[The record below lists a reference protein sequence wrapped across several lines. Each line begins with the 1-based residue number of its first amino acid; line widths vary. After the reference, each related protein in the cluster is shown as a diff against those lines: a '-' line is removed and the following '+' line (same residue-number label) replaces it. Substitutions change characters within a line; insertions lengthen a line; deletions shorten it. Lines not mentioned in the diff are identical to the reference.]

1 MGLANLLSYAALT
14 IGLVFFAFACKY
26 YASILMALYV
36 GWRGEKNPGHSIKTE
51 AREKE
56 SGGNLEPENFNPP
69 SFKGGLRDREPPFV
83 SIHLPFYN
91 EKNVAR
97 RILQACAE
105 IDYPSYEILV
115 ADDSRDETVE
125 ILKEVSLNGVGP
137 LVKVVHRK
145 DRSGFKGGAL
155 GKAIE
160 LMDPRAEYVTVFD
173 ADFIPPR
180 DILWMFLWYFEARNG
195 DGGGGDLVEEV
206 NGWYDRNRIG
216 VVQGYQLHCLNKNEN
231 WITRGIRCEYS
242 GGYMVERVAEQFL
255 GAMKMITGSVFMIR
269 ADILRELGWTHS
281 ITEDWDLTLRMYLDG
296 YGVFYTPLIQAPAE
310 IPTSLRALARQRMRW
325 AEGHTYAVKK
335 YFRDVMRSPKLTL
348 GEKLEFLYFAPY
360 YLQSLL
366 FLLGTGCWLLA
377 ELLGHNLPFWTV
389 LFGWSL
395 LFSNLLALPLMS
407 VTGLYLEGSALD
419 DLTGVFSMVVLTYL
433 LAPFQGYAA
442 LKGLL
447 ERDEG
452 GWIRTLKTGSI
463 TDRILRVDLSGFFGS
478 IFRPSSPTKNVGE
491 PGGKSRLKWALVVMT
506 SFLVLVNASAL
517 SMPDNPPPGT
527 VLSLEHTAQP
537 VDVFGVL
544 TETILTHPDHTSLG
558 SVIVGSHSPSSR
570 GWMRVW
576 VFYLHGPLEADYLLN
591 GELNAQLFL
600 YANEPL
606 EVDIEL
612 KVRRVQEDKG
622 VKKVAASKFR
632 GVPLLE
638 GIPAEPLEFKVVPR
652 RPVLIEEGDTILVEF
667 WFKLG
672 EPDFES
678 TIYLAYDSED
688 AHSQVEF
695 PGIVMPEALLPLFL
709 IAPLLPGLMKVFGS
723 GRKKSVDSVVDP
735 GGSGSL

>member
-14 IGLVFFAFACKY
+14 IGLVFFVFACKY

-36 GWRGEKNPGHSIKTE
+36 GWKSEQNSITLNE
-51 AREKE
+51 AEAGEKE
-56 SGGNLEPENFNPP
+56 SSKNLEPETFNP
-69 SFKGGLRDREPPFV
+69 SNIKGWLRDREPPFV

-97 RILQACAE
+97 RILQACSE
-105 IDYPSYEILV
+105 IDYPSFEILV
-115 ADDSRDETVE
+115 ADDSRDETVD
-125 ILKEVSLNGVGP
+125 ILKEVSMSGDGP

-155 GKAIE
+155 GKAVD
-160 LMDPRAEYVTVFD
+160 LMDPRAEYVSVFD

-180 DILWMFLWYFEARNG
+180 DILWRFLWCFEARNG
-195 DGGGGDLVEEV
+195 DEGDLVEEV

-296 YGVFYTPLIQAPAE
+296 YSVFYTPLIQAPAE
-310 IPTSLRALARQRMRW
+310 IPTTLRALARQRMRW

-335 YFRDVMRSPKLTL
+335 HFKEVLRSPKITL
-348 GEKLEFLYFAPY
+348 REKLEFLYFAPY
-360 YLQSLL
+360 YLQSLI
-366 FLLGTGCWLLA
+366 FLVGTGCWLLA
-377 ELLGHNLPFWTV
+377 ELLGHNLPFWTAV
-389 LFGWSL
+389 FGWSL

-407 VTGLYLEGSALD
+407 VTGLYLEGSTMD

-463 TDRILRVDLSGFFGS
+463 TDRILRIDLSGLFGS
-478 IFRPSSPTKNVGE
+478 ILRPPSSTRKVGAQ
-491 PGGKSRLKWALVVMT
+491 GGKTRLMWTLLIMT
-506 SFLVLVNASAL
+506 SVLILINASAL
-517 SMPDNPPPGT
+517 SLPDSPPPST
-527 VLSLEHTAQP
+527 ALSLEHTQP

-544 TETILTHPDHTSLG
+544 TETILTHPDYTILG
-558 SVIVGSHSPSSR
+558 SVIVGSHSPGSR
-570 GWMRVW
+570 RWMRAW
-576 VFYLHGPLEADYLLN
+576 AFYLHGPLEADYRFK
-591 GELNAQLFL
+591 GEMMAKLFL
-600 YANEPL
+600 YANEPI
-606 EVDIEL
+606 EVDVEL
-612 KVRRVQEDKG
+612 KLYRVRNNG
-622 VKKVAASKFR
+622 GAKKVASSRFR
-632 GVPLLE
+632 RVHLME
-638 GIPAEPLEFKVVPR
+638 GIPTSPLEFKVVPR
-652 RPVLIEEGDTILVEF
+652 KPVLMKDGDTIRIEF
-667 WFKLG
+667 WFKLR
-672 EPDFES
+672 ES
-678 TIYLAYDSED
+678 DSETTVYLAYDSEE
-688 AHSQVEF
+688 AHSRVEF
-695 PGIVMPEALLPLFL
+695 PGIVMPEALLPLL
-709 IAPLLPGLMKVFGS
+709 LVAPLLPGLMKILNNSLRTSRGS
-723 GRKKSVDSVVDP
+723 DVTS
-735 GGSGSL
+735 GGTGST